1 MFKSLLIFVTFFE
14 LSLTQTVGLIYHW
27 PFDNSFN
34 EVLNAKHAL
43 NDKLNH
49 KQFTDDRF
57 RKCCKYFY

>member
-49 KQFTDDRF
+49 
-57 RKCCKYFY
+57 